1 MHVCTYATLNERVK
15 VLQQAISESRTVIEE
30 KPPDYVS
37 LATRPKTGKPV
48 SLRWMCKPTN
58 GKKGDLL

>member
-1 MHVCTYATLNERVK
+1 MYAKLNEWVK

-37 LATRPKTGKPV
+37 LATRPTTGEPF
-48 SLRWMCKPTN
+48 SLRWTCKPTN